1 MLVNNEIERELTTR
15 PEVGS
20 KSAHMGAFAVRYEN
34 DLAFVAFDQ
43 GGMNTLSRAAVEE
56 LDGVE
61 AQIRERHAAAPLTA
75 VVLIGNRY
83 GLGAGANIGELMQG
97 SPEDLAVLIDR
108 GNATLFRIEESP
120 VPWVAVVDG
129 IALGGIYELALA
141 CRAIIATKRSSVGL
155 PEMGLNI
162 FPGLGGTQRLPR
174 RVGLVS
180 ATDPVAGDAALSV
193 ILQGK
198 SLRAEQALAIH
209 MIDAIVP
216 DGEEP
221 QAFAARFARK
231 QLATFVRPAVDLGN
245 AEQIVPIVLPTI
257 MKATQGRQHPRAPF
271 VALDVIVRGAGKSL
285 REGIGFERDRFLEIV
300 TSSEGKA
307 GMRFFFTQQRV
318 TKLPAELAEVAPRPI
333 RRVGV
338 DGFDGYMGNAIAFLA
353 RRAGFEVVGHVPVPE
368 FAAKA
373 PERMRHKYEP
383 LLKRGRIDATTADA
397 EVASVTVA
405 TELAALSDCD
415 LVIEARK
422 EDPEVKATFYRA
434 LAKVVRSDTIVS
446 SNSSSMGPG
455 FLAESFRAGGGNPA
469 NFVNLHFFSPAEHPQ
484 RALVEVVHTAAT
496 PPEILA
502 ALHGF
507 VRKIG
512 KIPVL
517 LQDGS
522 PGFLVNAAL
531 AEYFREAEALYR
543 EGTPIER
550 IDRVMREQVFPLGP
564 FEVADQAGIDVAA
577 GMFDVI
583 ARTAAPAKSPLVTL
597 LRDRGRFG
605 VKSGGGFYDY
615 TGGKKA
621 KPWDELDTLA
631 APRGSRVATADEIVD
646 RCVRSMYQKSR
657 ALLERGIVASREESD
672 LAFVYA
678 LGFAMYLG
686 GPFFYA
692 EQRGWS

>member
-1 MLVNNEIERELTTR
+1 MGTFTT
-15 PEVGS
+15 
-20 KSAHMGAFAVRYEN
+20 RYEN
-34 DLAFVAFDQ
+34 DIALVSFDQ
-43 GGMNTLSRAAVEE
+43 GGMNTLSRAAIEE

-61 AQIRERHAAAPLTA
+61 AAIRAQHAKTPLA
-75 VVLIGNRY
+75 GVVLTGNRY

-97 SPEDLAVLIDR
+97 SPQDLAALIDR
-108 GNATLFRIEESP
+108 GDAVLFRIEEGP
-120 VPWVAVVDG
+120 VPWVAAVDG
-129 IALGGIYELALA
+129 VALGGIYELALA
-141 CRAIIATKRSSVGL
+141 CRAIVTTKRSSVGL

-174 RVGLVS
+174 RAGLVN
-180 ATDPVAGDAALSV
+180 ANDPVGGDAALPV

-198 SLRAEQALAIH
+198 TLRADAALAVH
-209 MIDAIVP
+209 MIDAIAP
-216 DGEEP
+216 DGEAAE
-221 QAFAARFARK
+221 AFGVRFVRERLATLEK
-231 QLATFVRPAVDLGN
+231 PSPDLSNASQLAPM
-245 AEQIVPIVLPTI
+245 VLPTI
-257 MKATQGRQHPRAPF
+257 LKATQGRQHPRAPF
-271 VALDVIVRGAGKSL
+271 VALEVVTQGVTKPL
-285 REGIGFERDRFLEIV
+285 REGVKLERDRFLEV
-300 TSSEGKA
+300 ATSAEGKA

-318 TKLPAELAEVAPRPI
+318 TKLPPELAKVTARPI
-333 RRVGV
+333 RKVGI

-353 RRAGFEVVGHVPVPE
+353 KRAGFEVVGHVPVPSL
-368 FAAKA
+368 AAGA
-373 PERMRHKYEP
+373 PGRMRQKYEP
-383 LLKRGRIDATTADA
+383 LLKRGRIDAAAADA

-405 TELAALSDCD
+405 TELAAFADCD

-422 EDPEVKATFYRA
+422 EDAEAKAAFYRA
-434 LAKVVRSDTIVS
+434 LAKVVRPDTIVS

-455 FLAESFRAGGGNPA
+455 FLAAYYAEAGGTAA

-484 RALVEVVHTAAT
+484 RALVEVVRTAAT
-496 PPEILA
+496 PPEVLA

-512 KIPVL
+512 KVPVM

-543 EGTPIER
+543 EGTPLER
-550 IDRVMREQVFPLGP
+550 IDDVMRERVFPLGP
-564 FEVADQAGIDVAA
+564 FEVADQAGVDVAA

-583 ARTAAPAKSPLVTL
+583 ARTAPPPRPPLVTL

-605 VKSGGGFYDY
+605 IKSGGGFYDY
-615 TGGKKA
+615 NGTTKGA
-621 KPWDELDTLA
+621 PWSELPTLA
-631 APRGSRVATADEIVD
+631 APRGTRGAEADEIVD
-646 RCVRSMYQKSR
+646 RCVRAMWEKSR
-657 ALLERGIVASREESD
+657 ELLGRGIVASKEESD

>member
-1 MLVNNEIERELTTR
+1 
-15 PEVGS
+15 
-20 KSAHMGAFAVRYEN
+20 MGAFTTRYEN
-34 DLAFVAFDQ
+34 GIAFVVFDQ
-43 GGMNTLSRAAVEE
+43 GGMNTLSRAAIEE

-61 AQIRERHAAAPLTA
+61 AAVRAQHAKTPLA
-75 VVLIGNRY
+75 GVVLTGNRY

-97 SPEDLAVLIDR
+97 TASDLATLIDR
-108 GNATLFRIEESP
+108 GDEVLFRIEEGP
-120 VPWVAVVDG
+120 VPWVAMVDG
-129 IALGGIYELALA
+129 VALGGIYELALA
-141 CRAIIATKRSSVGL
+141 CRAIVATTKSSVGL

-174 RVGLVS
+174 RAGLVHS
-180 ATDPVAGDAALSV
+180 SDPVGGDAALSV

-198 SLRAEQALAIH
+198 SLRAPQALAIH
-209 MIDAIVP
+209 MIDALVP
-216 DGEEP
+216 DGEDP
-221 QAFAARFARK
+221 TAFVVRFVRE
-231 QLATFVRPAVDLGN
+231 QLATLQRPSPDLSN
-245 AEQIVPIVLPTI
+245 AAQIAPMVLPTVT
-257 MKATQGRQHPRAPF
+257 KATAGRAHPRAPY
-271 VALDVIVRGAGKSL
+271 VALEVATQGVTMPL
-285 REGIGFERDRFLEIV
+285 REGVKLERDRFLEV
-300 TSSEGKA
+300 ASSAEGKA

-318 TKLPAELAEVAPRPI
+318 NKLPAELAKVTPRPI

-368 FAAKA
+368 LAAGA
-373 PERMRHKYEP
+373 PVRMRQKYEP
-383 LLKRGRIDATTADA
+383 LLKRGRIDAAAADA
-397 EVASVTVA
+397 EVASVRVA
-405 TELAALSDCD
+405 TDLTEFADCD

-422 EDPEVKATFYRA
+422 EDPEAKAAFYRA
-434 LAKVVRSDTIVS
+434 LAKVVRPDAIVS

-455 FLAESFRAGGGNPA
+455 FLAEYFQAGGGDPA
-469 NFVNLHFFSPAEHPQ
+469 SFVNLHFFSPAEHPQ
-484 RALVEVVHTAAT
+484 RALVEVVRTPAT
-496 PPEILA
+496 PPEVLA

-512 KIPVL
+512 KVPVM

-550 IDRVMREQVFPLGP
+550 IDQVMRERVFPLGP
-564 FEVADQAGIDVAA
+564 FEVADQAGVDVAA

-583 ARTAAPAKSPLVTL
+583 ARTAPPPSPPLVTV

-615 TGGKKA
+615 TGTTKGG
-621 KPWDELDTLA
+621 PWSELPALA
-631 APRGSRVATADEIVD
+631 APRGSRVAEADEIVD

-657 ALLERGIVASREESD
+657 ELLARGIVASKEEGD

>member
-1 MLVNNEIERELTTR
+1 MATFTTR
-15 PEVGS
+15 
-20 KSAHMGAFAVRYEN
+20 FEN
-34 DLAFVAFDQ
+34 GIAYVTFDQ
-43 GGMNTLSRAAVEE
+43 GTMNTLSRAAIEE

-61 AQIRERHAAAPLTA
+61 AAIRSQHAKTPLA
-75 VVLIGNRY
+75 GVVLSGNRF

-97 SPEDLAVLIDR
+97 SASQLAALIDR
-108 GNATLFRIEESP
+108 GDEVLFRIEEGP

-129 IALGGIYELALA
+129 VALGGIYELALA
-141 CRAIIATKRSSVGL
+141 CRAIVATKKSSVGL
-155 PEMGLNI
+155 PEINLNI

-174 RVGLVS
+174 RTGLVN
-180 ATDPVAGDAALSV
+180 AADPIAGDAALSI

-198 SLRAEQALAIH
+198 SLRADQALAIH

-216 DGEEP
+216 DGEDP
-221 QAFAARFARK
+221 PAFAARFVRETLPS
-231 QLATFVRPAVDLGN
+231 LARPAPDLSN
-245 AEQIVPIVLPTI
+245 AGQIAPMVLPTI
-257 MKATQGRQHPRAPF
+257 QKATQGRPHPRAPY
-271 VALDVIVRGAGKSL
+271 VALEVVTQGVQKPL
-285 REGIGFERDRFLEIV
+285 REGVKLERDRFLDV
-300 TSSEGKA
+300 ATSAEGKA

-318 TKLPAELAEVAPRPI
+318 TKLPPELAKATPRPI

-353 RRAGFEVVGHVPVPE
+353 RRAGYEVVGHVPVPE
-368 FAAKA
+368 LAANA
-373 PERMRHKYEP
+373 PGRMRQKYEP
-383 LLKRGRIDATTADA
+383 LLKRGRIDAAAADA
-397 EVASVTVA
+397 EVQSVAVA
-405 TELAALSDCD
+405 TDLAKLADCD

-422 EDPEVKATFYRA
+422 EDPEAKAAFYRA
-434 LAKVVRSDTIVS
+434 LAKVVRPDAIVS

-455 FLAESFRAGGGNPA
+455 FLGEYFQAGGGDPA

-484 RALVEVVHTAAT
+484 RALVEVIRTEST
-496 PPEILA
+496 PPEVLA
-502 ALHGF
+502 AVHGF

-512 KIPVL
+512 KVPVML
-517 LQDGS
+517 RDGS

-550 IDRVMREQVFPLGP
+550 IDDVMRERVFPLGP
-564 FEVADQAGIDVAA
+564 FEVADQAGVDVAA

-583 ARTAAPAKSPLVTL
+583 ARTAPPPQPPLVVL

-605 VKSGGGFYDY
+605 VKSSGGFYDY
-615 TGGKKA
+615 EGTKK
-621 KPWDELDTLA
+621 KGPWSELPALA
-631 APRGSRVATADEIVD
+631 APRGSRVADTDEIVD
-646 RCVRSMYQKSR
+646 RCVRAMWMKAR
-657 ALLERGIVASREESD
+657 TLLERGIVASKEEAD

>member
-1 MLVNNEIERELTTR
+1 
-15 PEVGS
+15 
-20 KSAHMGAFAVRYEN
+20 MGAFTTRYEG

-43 GGMNTLSRAAVEE
+43 GGMNTLSRAAIEE
-56 LDGVE
+56 LDGIE
-61 AQIRERHAAAPLTA
+61 AAIRAHHAATPLVA
-75 VVLIGNRY
+75 VVLSGNRY
-83 GLGAGANIGELMQG
+83 GLGAGANIGELMRG
-97 SPEDLAVLIDR
+97 SPTDLAMLIDR
-108 GNATLFRIEESP
+108 GDAVLFRIEEGP

-129 IALGGIYELALA
+129 VALGGIYELALA
-141 CRAIIATKRSSVGL
+141 CRAIVATGRSSVGL

-174 RVGLVS
+174 RAGLVN
-180 ATDPVAGDAALSV
+180 AADPVAGDAALSV

-198 SLRAEQALAIH
+198 SLRAAQALAIR
-209 MIDAIVP
+209 MIDAVVP
-216 DGEEP
+216 EGEDP
-221 QAFAARFARK
+221 LAFAARFSRER
-231 QLATFVRPAVDLGN
+231 LGSLTPPAVDLSHAG
-245 AEQIVPIVLPTI
+245 QIAPVVLPTI
-257 MKATQGRQHPRAPF
+257 LKATQGRQHPRAPF
-271 VALDVIVRGAGKSL
+271 VALEVVTEGVRRPL
-285 REGIGFERDRFLEIV
+285 REGIALERDRFLEV
-300 TSSEGKA
+300 ATSAEGKA

-318 TKLPAELAEVAPRPI
+318 TKLPAELAKASPRPI
-333 RRVGV
+333 RRVGI

-368 FAAKA
+368 LAANA
-373 PERMRHKYEP
+373 PGRMRQKYEP
-383 LLKRGRIDATTADA
+383 LLKRGRIDAAAADA

-405 TELAALSDCD
+405 TDLSALADCD

-422 EDPEVKATFYRA
+422 EDPEAKAAFYRA
-434 LAKVVRSDTIVS
+434 LAGVVRPDAIVS

-455 FLAESFRAGGGNPA
+455 FLGEYFRAGGGNPA
-469 NFVNLHFFSPAEHPQ
+469 SVVNLHFFSPAEHPQ
-484 RALVEVVHTAAT
+484 RALVEVVRTPST
-496 PPEILA
+496 PPDVLA

-512 KIPVL
+512 KVPVM

-550 IDRVMREQVFPLGP
+550 IDEVMRERVFPLGP
-564 FEVADQAGIDVAA
+564 FEVADQAGVDVAA

-583 ARTAAPAKSPLVTL
+583 ARTAPPPMPPLVTV

-605 VKSGGGFYDY
+605 VKAGGGFYDY
-615 TGGKKA
+615 DGGKKGA
-621 KPWDELDTLA
+621 PWRELPALV
-631 APRGSRVATADEIVD
+631 APRGARVAGADEIVD
-646 RCVRSMYQKSR
+646 RCVRSMYQKAR
-657 ALLERGIVASREESD
+657 ELLGRGIVASEEEGD

-678 LGFAMYLG
+678 LGFAMHLG

>member
-1 MLVNNEIERELTTR
+1 MKTFTTR
-15 PEVGS
+15 
-20 KSAHMGAFAVRYEN
+20 YEG
-34 DLAFVAFDQ
+34 DLAVVSFDQ
-43 GGMNTLSRAAVEE
+43 GGMNTLSRAAIEE

-61 AQIRERHAAAPLTA
+61 AAIRVHHAAAPLAA
-75 VVLIGNRY
+75 VVLTGNRY

-97 SPEDLAVLIDR
+97 SPADLATLIDR
-108 GNATLFRIEESP
+108 GDAVLCRIEEGP

-129 IALGGIYELALA
+129 VALGGIYELALA
-141 CRAIIATKRSSVGL
+141 CRAIVATKRSSVGL

-174 RVGLVS
+174 RAGLVN
-180 ATDPVAGDAALSV
+180 AADPVAGDAALSV

-209 MIDAIVP
+209 MIDAVVP
-216 DGEEP
+216 EGEDP
-221 QAFAARFARK
+221 QAFAARFARER
-231 QLATFVRPAVDLGN
+231 LGSLVRPAVDLSN
-245 AEQIVPIVLPTI
+245 AAQIAPMVLPTI
-257 MKATQGRQHPRAPF
+257 LKATQGRQHPRAPF
-271 VALDVIVRGAGKSL
+271 VALEVVTQGVPKPL
-285 REGIGFERDRFLEIV
+285 REGIKLERDRFLEV
-300 TSSEGKA
+300 ATSAEGKA

-318 TKLPAELAEVAPRPI
+318 TKLPAELAKVAARPI
-333 RRVGV
+333 RRVGI

-368 FAAKA
+368 LAANA
-373 PERMRHKYEP
+373 PRRMRQKYEP
-383 LLKRGRIDATTADA
+383 LLKRGRIDAAAADA

-405 TELAALSDCD
+405 TDLSALADCD

-422 EDPEVKATFYRA
+422 EDPEAKAAFYRA
-434 LAKVVRSDTIVS
+434 LAKVVRPDTIVS

-455 FLAESFRAGGGNPA
+455 FLAEFFQAGGGNPVS
-469 NFVNLHFFSPAEHPQ
+469 FVNLHFFSPAEHPQ
-484 RALVEVVHTAAT
+484 RALVEVVRT
-496 PPEILA
+496 PSTSPDVLA

-512 KIPVL
+512 KVPVM

-531 AEYFREAEALYR
+531 AEYFREAETLFR

-550 IDRVMREQVFPLGP
+550 IDEVMRERVFPLGP
-564 FEVADQAGIDVAA
+564 FEVADQAGVDVAA

-583 ARTAAPAKSPLVTL
+583 ARTAPPPMPPLVTE

-615 TGGKKA
+615 GGGKKGA
-621 KPWDELDTLA
+621 PWSELPALV
-631 APRGSRVATADEIVD
+631 APRGTRVAEADEIVD

-657 ALLERGIVASREESD
+657 ELLGRGIVASREESD

>member
-1 MLVNNEIERELTTR
+1 
-15 PEVGS
+15 
-20 KSAHMGAFAVRYEN
+20 MGAFTTRYEN
-34 DLAFVAFDQ
+34 DLALVSFDQ
-43 GGMNTLSRAAVEE
+43 GGMNTLSRAAIEE
-56 LDGVE
+56 LDGIE
-61 AQIRERHAAAPLTA
+61 AAIRERHIATPLTA
-75 VVLIGNRY
+75 VVLTGNRY

-97 SPEDLAVLIDR
+97 SPADLASLIDR
-108 GNATLFRIEESP
+108 GDAVLFRIEEGP

-129 IALGGIYELALA
+129 VALGGIYELALA
-141 CRAIIATKRSSVGL
+141 CRAIVATKRSSVGL

-174 RVGLVS
+174 RAGLVNAS
-180 ATDPVAGDAALSV
+180 DPLSGDAALSV

-216 DGEEP
+216 DGEDP
-221 QAFAARFARK
+221 QAFAALFARER
-231 QLATFVRPAVDLGN
+231 LATLPRPAVDLAG
-245 AEQIVPIVLPTI
+245 AEQIAPMVLPTI
-257 MKATQGRQHPRAPF
+257 TKATQGRQHPRAPF
-271 VALDVIVRGAGKSL
+271 VALEVVTQGVGKPL
-285 REGIGFERDRFLEIV
+285 REAIRLERDRFLEV
-300 TSSEGKA
+300 ATSAEGKA

-318 TKLPAELAEVAPRPI
+318 TKLPADLAKVTPRPI
-333 RRVGV
+333 RRVGI

-368 FAAKA
+368 LAVKA
-373 PERMRHKYEP
+373 PARMRQKYEP
-383 LLKRGRIDATTADA
+383 LLKRGRIDAAAADA
-397 EVASVTVA
+397 EVASVKVA
-405 TELAALSDCD
+405 TDLAALADCD

-422 EDPEVKATFYRA
+422 EDPEAKAAFYRG
-434 LAKVVRSDTIVS
+434 LARVVRPDAIVS

-455 FLAESFRAGGGNPA
+455 FLADYFQAGGGNPA

-484 RALVEVVHTAAT
+484 RALVEVVRTSTT
-496 PPEILA
+496 PPEVLS

-512 KIPVL
+512 KVPVI

-550 IDRVMREQVFPLGP
+550 IDQVMRERVFPLGP
-564 FEVADQAGIDVAA
+564 FEVADQAGVDVAA

-583 ARTAAPAKSPLVTL
+583 ARTAPPPRAPLVTL

-605 VKSGGGFYDY
+605 VKSGGGFYDFA
-615 TGGKKA
+615 GGKKGQ
-621 KPWDELDTLA
+621 PWGELPALA
-631 APRGSRVATADEIVD
+631 APRGTHVAEADEIVD
-646 RCVRSMYQKSR
+646 RCVRSMYEKSR
-657 ALLERGIVASREESD
+657 ELLGRGIVASREEGD

>member
-1 MLVNNEIERELTTR
+1 
-15 PEVGS
+15 
-20 KSAHMGAFAVRYEN
+20 MGAFTTRYEN
-34 DLAFVAFDQ
+34 GVALVGFDQ
-43 GGMNTLSRAAVEE
+43 GGMNTLSRAAIEE
-56 LDGVE
+56 LEDVE
-61 AQIRERHAAAPLTA
+61 AAIRAQHAATPLA
-75 VVLIGNRY
+75 GVVLAGNRY

-97 SPEDLAVLIDR
+97 SASDLATLIDR
-108 GNATLFRIEESP
+108 GDAVLFRIEESP
-120 VPWVAVVDG
+120 VPWIAAVDG
-129 IALGGIYELALA
+129 VALGGIYELALA
-141 CRAIIATKRSSVGL
+141 CRAIVATRRSSVGL

-174 RVGLVS
+174 RAGLVN
-180 ATDPVAGDAALSV
+180 AADPVGGDAALSV

-198 SLRAEQALAIH
+198 TLRAEQALAIH

-216 DGEEP
+216 DGEDVHS
-221 QAFAARFARK
+221 FAAHFLRER
-231 QLATFVRPAVDLGN
+231 LATLQRPAPDLSN
-245 AEQIVPIVLPTI
+245 AAQIAPMVLPTVI
-257 MKATQGRQHPRAPF
+257 KATQGRQHPRAPF
-271 VALDVIVRGAGKSL
+271 VALEVVTQGVTKPL
-285 REGIGFERDRFLEIV
+285 REGIAFERDRFLEV
-300 TSSEGKA
+300 ATSAEGKA

-318 TKLPAELAEVAPRPI
+318 TKLPAELAKATPRPI
-333 RRVGV
+333 RRVGI

-353 RRAGFEVVGHVPVPE
+353 RRAGFEVVGHVPVPAL
-368 FAAKA
+368 AASA
-373 PERMRHKYEP
+373 PGRMRQKYEP
-383 LLKRGRIDATTADA
+383 LLKRGRIDAVAADA

-405 TELAALSDCD
+405 TDLAALADCD

-422 EDPEVKATFYRA
+422 EDPEAKAAFYRA
-434 LAKVVRSDTIVS
+434 LAKVVRPDTIVS

-455 FLAESFRAGGGNPA
+455 FLGEYFQAGGGNPA

-484 RALVEVVHTAAT
+484 RALVEVVRTSST
-496 PPEILA
+496 PPEVLA

-512 KIPVL
+512 KVPVML
-517 LQDGS
+517 RDGS

-531 AEYFREAEALYR
+531 AEYFREAETLYR

-550 IDRVMREQVFPLGP
+550 IDHVMRERVFPLGP
-564 FEVADQAGIDVAA
+564 FEVADQAGVDVAA

-583 ARTAAPAKSPLVTL
+583 ARTAPPPTAPLVTL

-615 TGGKKA
+615 TGTA
-621 KPWDELDTLA
+621 KGGAWSELPDLA
-631 APRGSRVATADEIVD
+631 APRGTRVAEPDEVVD
-646 RCVRSMYQKSR
+646 RCVRSMWMKT
-657 ALLERGIVASREESD
+657 AELLGRGIVASKEESD

>member
-1 MLVNNEIERELTTR
+1 
-15 PEVGS
+15 
-20 KSAHMGAFAVRYEN
+20 MGAFTTRYEN
-34 DLAFVAFDQ
+34 GIAFVAFDQ
-43 GGMNTLSRAAVEE
+43 GGMNTLSRAAIEE

-61 AQIRERHAAAPLTA
+61 AAVRVQHSKTPLA
-75 VVLIGNRY
+75 GVVLTGNRY

-97 SPEDLAVLIDR
+97 TAADLAMLIDR
-108 GNATLFRIEESP
+108 GDEVLFRIEDGP

-129 IALGGIYELALA
+129 VALGGIYELALA
-141 CRAIIATKRSSVGL
+141 CRAIVATAKSSVGL

-174 RVGLVS
+174 RAGLVHS
-180 ATDPVAGDAALSV
+180 SDPVGGDAALSV

-198 SLRAEQALAIH
+198 SLRAPQALAIH
-209 MIDAIVP
+209 MIDALVP
-216 DGEEP
+216 DGEDP
-221 QAFAARFARK
+221 TAFAVRFVREG
-231 QLATFVRPAVDLGN
+231 LATLQRPAPDLSN
-245 AEQIVPIVLPTI
+245 AVQIAPMVLPTVT
-257 MKATQGRQHPRAPF
+257 KATAGRPHPRAPY
-271 VALDVIVRGAGKSL
+271 VALEVVTQGVTKPL
-285 REGIGFERDRFLEIV
+285 REGVKLERDRFLEV
-300 TSSEGKA
+300 ASSAEGKA

-318 TKLPAELAEVAPRPI
+318 NKLPAELAKVTPRPI

-353 RRAGFEVVGHVPVPE
+353 RRAGFDVVGHVPVPE
-368 FAAKA
+368 LAAGA
-373 PERMRHKYEP
+373 PVRMRQKYEP
-383 LLKRGRIDATTADA
+383 LLKRGRIDAAAADA
-397 EVASVTVA
+397 EVASVRVA
-405 TELAALSDCD
+405 TDLTAFADCD

-422 EDPEVKATFYRA
+422 EDPEAKAAFYRA
-434 LAKVVRSDTIVS
+434 LATVVRPDAIVS

-455 FLAESFRAGGGNPA
+455 FLAEYFQAGGGNPA
-469 NFVNLHFFSPAEHPQ
+469 SFVNLHFFSPAEHPQ
-484 RALVEVVHTAAT
+484 RALVEVVRTAAT
-496 PPEILA
+496 PPEVLA

-512 KIPVL
+512 KVPVL

-550 IDRVMREQVFPLGP
+550 IDQVMRERVFPLGP
-564 FEVADQAGIDVAA
+564 FEVADQAGVDVAA

-583 ARTAAPAKSPLVTL
+583 ARTAPPPSAPLVTL

-615 TGGKKA
+615 TGTTKGN
-621 KPWDELDTLA
+621 PWSELPALA
-631 APRGSRVATADEIVD
+631 APRGSRVAEPDEIVD

-657 ALLERGIVASREESD
+657 ELLVRGIVASKEESD

>member
-1 MLVNNEIERELTTR
+1 MGTFTTR
-15 PEVGS
+15 
-20 KSAHMGAFAVRYEN
+20 YE
-34 DLAFVAFDQ
+34 DGIALVAFDQ
-43 GGMNTLSRAAVEE
+43 GGMNTLSRAAIEE

-61 AQIRERHAAAPLTA
+61 AAIRTQHAKTPLA
-75 VVLIGNRY
+75 GVVLSGNRY
-83 GLGAGANIGELMQG
+83 GLGAGANIGELMEG
-97 SPEDLAVLIDR
+97 SAADLATLIDR
-108 GNATLFRIEESP
+108 GDAVLFRIEESP
-120 VPWVAVVDG
+120 VPWVAAVDG
-129 IALGGIYELALA
+129 VALGGIYELALA
-141 CRAIIATKRSSVGL
+141 CRAIVATKRSSVGL

-174 RVGLVS
+174 RAGLVNAS
-180 ATDPVAGDAALSV
+180 DPVGGDAALSV

-209 MIDAIVP
+209 MIDAVVP
-216 DGEEP
+216 DGEDL
-221 QAFAARFARK
+221 QTFAVRFLRE
-231 QLATFVRPAVDLGN
+231 QLSSLQRPVPDLSN
-245 AEQIVPIVLPTI
+245 AAQIAPMVLPTV

-271 VALDVIVRGAGKSL
+271 VALEVVTQGVAKPL
-285 REGIGFERDRFLEIV
+285 RDGIQLERDRFLEV
-300 TSSEGKA
+300 ATSGEGKA

-318 TKLPAELAEVAPRPI
+318 TKLPAELAKVTPRPI
-333 RRVGV
+333 RRVGI

-353 RRAGFEVVGHVPVPE
+353 KRAGFEVVGHVPVPDL
-368 FAAKA
+368 AANA
-373 PERMRHKYEP
+373 PGRMRQKYEP
-383 LLKRGRIDATTADA
+383 LLKRGRIDAAAADA
-397 EVASVTVA
+397 EVASVMVA
-405 TELAALSDCD
+405 TDLSALADCD

-422 EDPEVKATFYRA
+422 EDPDAKAAFYKA
-434 LAKVVRSDTIVS
+434 LAQVVRPDTIVS

-455 FLAESFRAGGGNPA
+455 FLAEYFQAGGGNPA

-484 RALVEVVHTAAT
+484 RALVEVVRTGST
-496 PPEILA
+496 PPEVLA

-512 KIPVL
+512 KVPVM

-543 EGTPIER
+543 EGTPLER
-550 IDRVMREQVFPLGP
+550 IDQVMRERVFPLGP
-564 FEVADQAGIDVAA
+564 FEVADQAGVDVAA

-583 ARTAAPAKSPLVTL
+583 ARTAPPPTAPLVTR

-605 VKSGGGFYDY
+605 VKSGGGFYEY
-615 TGGKKA
+615 TGTTKGA
-621 KPWDELDTLA
+621 PWSDLPALA
-631 APRGSRVATADEIVD
+631 APRGARVADADEIVD

-657 ALLERGIVASREESD
+657 ELLGRGIVASKEESD

>member
-1 MLVNNEIERELTTR
+1 MFTT
-15 PEVGS
+15 
-20 KSAHMGAFAVRYEN
+20 RYEN
-34 DLAFVAFDQ
+34 GIALIIFDQ
-43 GGMNTLSRAAVEE
+43 GSMNTLSRAAIEE

-61 AQIRERHAAAPLTA
+61 AAIRVQHAKTPLA
-75 VVLIGNRY
+75 GVVLSGNRY

-97 SPEDLAVLIDR
+97 SPSDLAALIDR
-108 GNATLFRIEESP
+108 GDAVLFRIEESP
-120 VPWVAVVDG
+120 VPWVAAVDG
-129 IALGGIYELALA
+129 VALGGIYELALA
-141 CRAIIATKRSSVGL
+141 CRAIVATKRSSVGL
-155 PEMGLNI
+155 PEMQLNI

-174 RVGLVS
+174 RAGLVHPP
-180 ATDPVAGDAALSV
+180 DPIGGDGALSV

-198 SLRAEQALAIH
+198 TLRAEQALAIH
-209 MIDAIVP
+209 MIDAIAPEGGDV
-216 DGEEP
+216 
-221 QAFAARFARK
+221 QAFAARF
-231 QLATFVRPAVDLGN
+231 VREQVPSLRRLTPDFSN
-245 AEQIVPIVLPTI
+245 AAQVAPMVLPTI
-257 MKATQGRQHPRAPF
+257 TKATQGRQHPRAPF
-271 VALDVIVRGAGKSL
+271 VALEVVTQGVTKPL
-285 REGIGFERDRFLEIV
+285 REGVALERDRFLEV
-300 TSSEGKA
+300 ATSGEGKA

-318 TKLPAELAEVAPRPI
+318 NKLPAELAKISPRPI

-368 FAAKA
+368 LAANA
-373 PERMRHKYEP
+373 PGRMRQKYEP
-383 LLKRGRIDATTADA
+383 LLKRGRIDASSADA

-405 TELAALSDCD
+405 TDLAALADCD

-422 EDPEVKATFYRA
+422 EDPGAKAVFYRA
-434 LAKVVRSDTIVS
+434 LAKVVRPDCIVS

-455 FLAESFRAGGGNPA
+455 FLADYFREGGGTAA
-469 NFVNLHFFSPAEHPQ
+469 NLVNLHFFSPAEHPQ
-484 RALVEVVHTAAT
+484 RALVEVIRTVAT
-496 PPEILA
+496 PPEVLA

-512 KIPVL
+512 KVPVI

-543 EGTPIER
+543 EGTPIDR
-550 IDRVMREQVFPLGP
+550 IDHVMRERVFPLGP
-564 FEVADQAGIDVAA
+564 FEVADQAGVDVAA

-583 ARTAAPAKSPLVTL
+583 ARTAPPPTPPLVTL

-615 TGGKKA
+615 SGTTKGS
-621 KPWDELDTLA
+621 PWSELPALA
-631 APRGSRVATADEIVD
+631 APRGSRIAEADEIVD
-646 RCVRSMYQKSR
+646 RCVRSMYRKAR
-657 ALLERGIVASREESD
+657 DLHARGIVASKEEGD

>member
-1 MLVNNEIERELTTR
+1 
-15 PEVGS
+15 
-20 KSAHMGAFAVRYEN
+20 MGAFTTRYE
-34 DLAFVAFDQ
+34 DDVAFVAFDQ
-43 GGMNTLSRAAVEE
+43 GGMNTLSRAAIEE

-61 AQIRERHAAAPLTA
+61 AAIRTRHATTPLAAVLLT
-75 VVLIGNRY
+75 GNRY

-97 SPEDLAVLIDR
+97 SADDLATLIDR
-108 GNATLFRIEESP
+108 GDAVLFRIEEGP
-120 VPWVAVVDG
+120 VPWIAVVDG
-129 IALGGIYELALA
+129 VALGGVYELALA
-141 CRAIIATKRSSVGL
+141 CRAIVATKRSSLGL
-155 PEMGLNI
+155 PEIGLNI

-174 RVGLVS
+174 RAGLVS
-180 ATDPVAGDAALSV
+180 AADPVGGDAALSV

-198 SLRAEQALAIH
+198 TLRAEQALAIR

-216 DGEEP
+216 DGEDP
-221 QAFAARFARK
+221 QAFAVR
-231 QLATFVRPAVDLGN
+231 FVREQLSGLRRPSVDLGN
-245 AEQIVPIVLPTI
+245 AAEIASMVLPTI
-257 MKATQGRQHPRAPF
+257 TKATQGRQHPRAPF
-271 VALDVIVRGAGKSL
+271 VALEVVTQGVGKPL
-285 REGIGFERDRFLEIV
+285 REGIKLERDRFLEV
-300 TSSEGKA
+300 ATSAEGKA

-318 TKLPAELAEVAPRPI
+318 TKLPADLAKVTPRPV
-333 RRVGV
+333 RRVGI

-368 FAAKA
+368 LAASA
-373 PERMRHKYEP
+373 PGRMRQKYEP
-383 LLKRGRIDATTADA
+383 LLKRGRIDAADADA
-397 EVASVTVA
+397 EVASVRVA
-405 TELAALSDCD
+405 TDLAALADCD

-422 EDPEVKATFYRA
+422 EDPEAKAAFYRA
-434 LAKVVRSDTIVS
+434 LAKVVRPDTIVS

-455 FLAESFRAGGGNPA
+455 FLGEYFRAGGGNPA

-484 RALVEVVHTAAT
+484 RALVEVVRTSDT
-496 PPEILA
+496 PPEVLS

-512 KIPVL
+512 KVPVM

-543 EGTPIER
+543 EGTPLER
-550 IDRVMREQVFPLGP
+550 IDQVMRERVFPLGP
-564 FEVADQAGIDVAA
+564 FEVADQAGVDVAA

-583 ARTAAPAKSPLVTL
+583 ARTAPPPTPPLVTL

-615 TGGKKA
+615 TGTTKGA
-621 KPWDELDTLA
+621 PWAELPALA
-631 APRGSRVATADEIVD
+631 APRGTRVAEADEIVD
-646 RCVRSMYQKSR
+646 RCVRSMYLKSR
-657 ALLERGIVASREESD
+657 ELLGRGIVASKEESD

>member
-1 MLVNNEIERELTTR
+1 MGTFTT
-15 PEVGS
+15 
-20 KSAHMGAFAVRYEN
+20 HYEKGI
-34 DLAFVAFDQ
+34 AWVAFDQ
-43 GGMNTLSRAAVEE
+43 GGMNTLSRAAIEE

-61 AQIRERHAAAPLTA
+61 AAIRAQHQKTA
-75 VVLIGNRY
+75 LSGVVLTGNRY

-97 SPEDLAVLIDR
+97 SAAELAMLIDR
-108 GNATLFRIEESP
+108 GDEVLFRIEEGP
-120 VPWVAVVDG
+120 VPWVAAIDG
-129 IALGGIYELALA
+129 VALGGIYELALA
-141 CRAIIATKRSSVGL
+141 CRAIVATKKSSVGL

-174 RVGLVS
+174 RAGLVNAS
-180 ATDPVAGDAALSV
+180 DPVGGDAALSV

-198 SLRAEQALAIH
+198 SLRAEQALTIQ

-216 DGEEP
+216 EGEDL
-221 QAFAARFARK
+221 QAFAARFVRESLPSL
-231 QLATFVRPAVDLGN
+231 QRPAPDLSN
-245 AEQIVPIVLPTI
+245 AAQIAPMVLPTV
-257 MKATQGRQHPRAPF
+257 MKATSGRQHPRAPF
-271 VALDVIVRGAGKSL
+271 VALEVVTHGVTKPL
-285 REGIGFERDRFLEIV
+285 REGIKLERDRFLEV
-300 TSSEGKA
+300 ATSSEGKA

-318 TKLPAELAEVAPRPI
+318 TKIPAELAKATPRPI
-333 RRVGV
+333 RKIGV

-353 RRAGFEVVGHVPVPE
+353 KRAGFEVVGHVPVSAL
-368 FAAKA
+368 AAGA
-373 PERMRHKYEP
+373 PGRMRQKYEP
-383 LLKRGRIDATTADA
+383 LLKRGRIDAAAADA
-397 EVASVTVA
+397 EVAAVTVA
-405 TELAALSDCD
+405 TDLAALGDCD

-422 EDPEVKATFYRA
+422 EDPEAKASFYKA
-434 LAKVVRSDTIVS
+434 LAKVVRPDTIVS

-455 FLAESFRAGGGNPA
+455 FLAEYFQAGGGNPA

-484 RALVEVVHTAAT
+484 RALVEVVRTVAT
-496 PPEILA
+496 PPEVLA

-512 KIPVL
+512 KVPVM

-550 IDRVMREQVFPLGP
+550 IDDVMREHVFPLGP
-564 FEVADQAGIDVAA
+564 FEVADQAGVDVAA

-583 ARTAAPAKSPLVTL
+583 ARTAPPPSPPLVVL

-615 TGGKKA
+615 NGTTKGA
-621 KPWDELDTLA
+621 PWSELAALA
-631 APRGSRVATADEIVD
+631 APRATRVADPDEIVD
-646 RCVRSMYQKSR
+646 RCVRAMYQKSR
-657 ALLERGIVASREESD
+657 ELLGRGIVASKEESD